1 MILRTK
7 YIEKLHEFADTSNSR
22 YIAVIWDDA
31 VCVGDFL
38 SSLSGSGVFH
48 SEHLEGISLARLS
61 AHKELKAETKYVIIT
76 GGKIED
82 FSSFQTIIEPKLH
95 ENIVGVFFEGAWPL
109 DEEREG
115 STFFLEPMSFR
126 EYAEYRGKT
135 IDIGAVMSGNSN
147 IEELNSIRD
156 EYIKTGG
163 YPLHIEHEKSI
174 FESFDKKRTIMKQEL
189 FEKEYTEFDEYMR
202 ALAMNTGNL
211 FKSDGLAK
219 LLGISRRKV
228 NKYTE
233 ILMSHGIIAP
243 LGPWGDHPDTE
254 TTRHVKLYFREL
266 SFLRALLGDIHGEWQ
281 MRQWAIEN
289 FILIELMRKLDKSHD
304 FAFYRKKSW
313 AEITFIIT
321 DRENTLITPI
331 EVSSREVNTIS
342 QAIKSFDTD
351 YHARVE
357 RYMLWNNSTALRSDL
372 DGTMVMILPHIAV

>member
-1 MILRTK
+1 
-7 YIEKLHEFADTSNSR
+7 
-22 YIAVIWDDA
+22 
-31 VCVGDFL
+31 
-38 SSLSGSGVFH
+38 
-48 SEHLEGISLARLS
+48 
-61 AHKELKAETKYVIIT
+61 
-76 GGKIED
+76 
-82 FSSFQTIIEPKLH
+82 
-95 ENIVGVFFEGAWPL
+95 
-109 DEEREG
+109 
-115 STFFLEPMSFR
+115 MSFR

-266 SFLRALLGDIHGEWQ
+266 SFLRALLGDIHGE
-281 MRQWAIEN
+281 
-289 FILIELMRKLDKSHD
+289 
-304 FAFYRKKSW
+304 
-313 AEITFIIT
+313 
-321 DRENTLITPI
+321 
-331 EVSSREVNTIS
+331 
-342 QAIKSFDTD
+342 
-351 YHARVE
+351 
-357 RYMLWNNSTALRSDL
+357 
-372 DGTMVMILPHIAV
+372 